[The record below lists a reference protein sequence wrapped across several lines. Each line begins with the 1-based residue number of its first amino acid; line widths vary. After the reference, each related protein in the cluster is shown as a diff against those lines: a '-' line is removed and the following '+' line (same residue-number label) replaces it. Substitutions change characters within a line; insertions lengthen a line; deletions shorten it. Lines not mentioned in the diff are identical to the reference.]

1 MYPMSVFFRNLC
13 KISVKKFTRVYG
25 FRTMI
30 HSLSAS
36 MKSSAMTGIYPN
48 LTVRRVFIDNFN
60 VIDYGK

>member
-1 MYPMSVFFRNLC
+1 MIFVIFFLNQIFFLNFAFLKKIMQTMYPMSVFFRNLC

-36 MKSSAMTGIYPN
+36 I
-48 LTVRRVFIDNFN
+48 I
-60 VIDYGK
+60 